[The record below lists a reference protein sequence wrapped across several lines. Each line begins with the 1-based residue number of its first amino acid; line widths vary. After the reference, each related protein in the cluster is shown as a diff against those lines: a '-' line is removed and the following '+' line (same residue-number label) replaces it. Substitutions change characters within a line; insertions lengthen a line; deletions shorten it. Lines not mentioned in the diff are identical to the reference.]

1 MSAENEMEEGLTT
14 VGLTNESHEI
24 LKQLKRDGIFKE
36 MVDGYRFGIALAI
49 AYGNIASEDIKTNT
63 IFNIGTLDPDDK
75 LQKIII
81 EFFPDATEKPY
92 TYAERLAE
100 WGVSEMG
107 KLTESGELKF
117 TDIFDKVQKLDIENL
132 D

>member
-1 MSAENEMEEGLTT
+1 MAAENETT
-14 VGLTNESHEI
+14 VGLTSESHNA
-24 LKQLKRDGIFKE
+24 LKLLKKNGVFKE

-49 AYGNIASEDIKTNT
+49 AYGNIAPEDIKTNT
-63 IFNIGTLDPDDK
+63 IFNIGSLDPDDK
-75 LQKIII
+75 LKKIII
-81 EFFPDATEKPY
+81 EFFPEAVENTY

-117 TDIFDKVQKLDIENL
+117 SDIFDKVQKLDIVNL

>member
-1 MSAENEMEEGLTT
+1 MTAENETT
-14 VGLTNESHEI
+14 IGLTNESHEI

-49 AYGNIASEDIKTNT
+49 AYASIAPEEIKTNT

-75 LQKIII
+75 LKKIII
-81 EFFPDATEKPY
+81 EFFPEATEKPY
-92 TYAERLAE
+92 SYAERLAE

-107 KLTESGELKF
+107 KLSDSGEFNF
-117 TDIFDKVQKLDIENL
+117 TDIYDKVQTLYNENL